1 MSTSIVVKNIIDEQ
15 ELDLTFSN
23 QFIYASTVI
32 SRKLCNAKIKAT
44 KRNVPKNRAWQ
55 EHIQKIINVL
65 CSNLEKLKKLQNN
78 NNVKISKSRK
88 LRTNSKIEGPE

>member
-44 KRNVPKNRAWQ
+44 KRNVPKNRA
-55 EHIQKIINVL
+55 
-65 CSNLEKLKKLQNN
+65 
-78 NNVKISKSRK
+78 
-88 LRTNSKIEGPE
+88 

>member
-1 MSTSIVVKNIIDEQ
+1 MKNIIDEQ
-15 ELDLTFSN
+15 ELDLTFPN

-44 KRNVPKNRAWQ
+44 KRNVPKKRAWQ

-65 CSNLEKLKKLQNN
+65 RSNLKKLKKFQNN

-88 LRTNSKIEGPE
+88 LRTKSKLERPE